1 MLLLTGGTGKTGSHV
16 AQKLVETGHPVRIAS
31 RSGKGREGA
40 PGVRLDWLDD
50 SGHEAALQG
59 VSGVYLVAPD
69 GSAASL
75 VAMAS
80 FIARAIQSGVRRLV
94 LLSSSAIEEGGPAMG
109 GLHRQLRETA
119 PEWAVLRPSWFMQN
133 FSEPP
138 FADILRDEGRLY
150 SATGEGRIPF
160 VHAGDIAEVACRAL
174 TDETPHNTDHL
185 ITGPQALTY
194 GEAAAI
200 IGRALGRPVQ
210 HVNISEAE
218 VAARWIALGMEES
231 YAQLLAGLD
240 TAIAH
245 GAEDRT
251 ADTVLRLTGHA
262 PKSLATFASES
273 VATWQNSA

>member
-1 MLLLTGGTGKTGSHV
+1 MHLLTGGTGKTGSRV
-16 AQKLVETGHPVRIAS
+16 AQRLMETGHSVRIAS
-31 RSGKGREGA
+31 RSGSGRPGA
-40 PGVRLDWLDD
+40 EGVRFDWLDD

-75 VAMAS
+75 LAMAP
-80 FIARAIQSGVRRLV
+80 FIERAIRSGVRRLV

-109 GLHRQLRETA
+109 GLHRQLRQSA

-174 TDETPHNTDHL
+174 TDEAPHNTDHL

-200 IGRALGRPVQ
+200 IGDALGRPVQ
-210 HVNISEAE
+210 HAQISEAE

-231 YAQLLAGLD
+231 YAHLLAGLD
-240 TAIAH
+240 TAIAQ

-251 ADTVLRLTGHA
+251 TDGVLRVTGREPQNLA
-262 PKSLATFASES
+262 NFARDSIAAWQKSA
-273 VATWQNSA
+273 

>member
-1 MLLLTGGTGKTGSHV
+1 MLLLTGGTGKTGSRV
-16 AQKLVETGHPVRIAS
+16 AQRLIETGHSVRIAS
-31 RSGKGREGA
+31 RSGSGRPGA
-40 PGVRLDWLDD
+40 EGVRFDWLDD

-75 VAMAS
+75 LAMAP
-80 FIARAIQSGVRRLV
+80 FIERAIRSGVRRLV

-109 GLHRQLRETA
+109 GLHRQLRQSA

-133 FSEPP
+133 FSESP
-138 FADILRDEGRLY
+138 FADILRDEERLY

-174 TDETPHNTDHL
+174 TDQTPHNTDHL

-200 IGRALGRPVQ
+200 IGDALGRPVQ
-210 HVNISEAE
+210 HAQISEAE
-218 VAARWIALGMEES
+218 VASRWIALGMEES
-231 YAQLLAGLD
+231 YAHLLAGLD
-240 TAIAH
+240 TAIAQ

-251 ADTVLRLTGHA
+251 TDAVLRVTGRE
-262 PKSLATFASES
+262 PQNLADFARASI
-273 VATWQNSA
+273 AAWQMSA